1 MEAGRYLYCIIEE
14 PQPKTFGPLGIGD
27 SGDELVSVSYKEL
40 ACVVSHSLIIEYPVT
55 REHTMAHHQA
65 IERVMQEYP
74 VLPIRFSTIA
84 KSDEEIIEKVL
95 KPRYEE
101 FKRLLAWISGKEAIE
116 VRTSWVTMDTIFQDL
131 VQESPVLQAL
141 KAKIAGKPAAA
152 TYYDRIELGQFVEA
166 RLKDKRRDAAGQ
178 ILEALKPH
186 ACEFRDNSEKLYADH
201 SISSLAFLV
210 EEDHTMTFDQ
220 AVAGLRA
227 ASNGRFKVKVNHR
240 VAPFDFV
247 TILIQLSE
255 ISNVPAR

>member
-14 PQPKTFGPLGIGD
+14 PQPKTFGPLGIGG

-65 IERVMQEYP
+65 IERIMQEYA
-74 VLPIRFSTIA
+74 VLPVRFSTIA

-116 VRTSWVTMDTIFQDL
+116 VRASWITMDTIFQEL
-131 VQESPVLQAL
+131 VQKSPSLQAL
-141 KAKIAGKPAAA
+141 KATIVGKPAAA
-152 TYYDRIELGQFVEA
+152 TYYDRIELGQLVEA
-166 RLKDKRRDAAGQ
+166 RFKDKRRDTASQ

-186 ACEFRDNSEKLYADH
+186 ACEFRDNSEKLYGDQA
-201 SISSLAFLV
+201 ICYLAFLV
-210 EEDHTMTFDQ
+210 EEDNTMTFDQ

-227 ASNGRFKVKVNHR
+227 ASNGRFKVGEPQGSAVRLRDHYHPTER
-240 VAPFDFV
+240 D
-247 TILIQLSE
+247 QRCSC
-255 ISNVPAR
+255 